1 MKKITTI
8 LSFAAILM
16 AMTVPAN
23 AQRNQVNAERQK
35 VLAPFPAASNGMVR
49 HVIYVD
55 RQSDESLYKVEI
67 IPGKVMR
74 VDNNIHILSGK
85 MEEKTVEG
93 WGYTYYEF
101 TSNGQTASTLMA
113 SVGPQVDKF
122 ISAQSVMARYNSKMP
137 VVVYAP
143 EGYQVHYRI
152 WKAGKSKTAPVL

>member
-1 MKKITTI
+1 MKKLTTF
-8 LSFAAILM
+8 LSFAAVMM
-16 AMTVPAN
+16 ALTISAN
-23 AQRNQVNAERQK
+23 AQRTQVNQEREK

-55 RQSDESLYKVEI
+55 RKPDESLYKVEI

-113 SVGPQVDKF
+113 STGPMVGKF

-152 WKAGKSKTAPVL
+152 WKAGKNKPAPIL